1 MGASLMKILL
11 AVDGSDDGLRAADA
25 AAATFGQQPDA
36 HFIVLFVEEPHQ
48 YERAMA
54 VAVGAGPSAFHTP
67 EWVEEIAELARTEP
81 LRIANRALGRLQAA
95 GLQGE
100 VRLGSGRAAEEILKT
115 AAEEKV
121 DVIVMGRRGIHAI
134 TRILL
139 GSVSNAVLEKAP
151 VPVLVVP

>member
-11 AVDGSDDGLRAADA
+11 AVDGSDDALRAADS
-25 AAATFGQQPDA
+25 AAATFGQHPDV

-67 EWVEEIAELARTEP
+67 EWVEEIADMARTEP
-81 LRIANRALGRLQAA
+81 LRIANRGLSRIQDA
-95 GLQGE
+95 GLKGE
-100 VRLGSGRAAEEILKT
+100 IRLASGQAAEEILKV
-115 AAEEKV
+115 ADEEQV

-134 TRILL
+134 TRIIL
-139 GSVSNAVLEKAP
+139 GSVSNAVLEKAR